1 MAAHRFSVATASCP
15 QRIWAVL
22 TNPAGL
28 YGVAATSTW
37 KTGAGVCLSAGGA
50 PPLRGRVL
58 HTTPPERLSFVMDD
72 PSGESTYVTW
82 ELRGVGSGAVVRL
95 YVDETTP
102 SAEDDAEDVWL
113 PILGRLTD
121 LVRA

>member
-28 YGVAATSTW
+28 YGVAVASTW
-37 KTGAGVCLSAGGA
+37 EPGAGVCLSVGGA
-50 PPLRGRVL
+50 PPVPGRVL
-58 HTTPPERLSFVMDD
+58 NSTPPERLSFVAED

-82 ELRGVGSGAVVRL
+82 ELRGVGPGAVVRL

-102 SAEDDAEDVWL
+102 SAEEDAEDVWL
-113 PILGRLTD
+113 PILGRLVD

>member
-28 YGVAATSTW
+28 YGIEVASTW
-37 KTGAGVCLSAGGA
+37 EPGAGVSLSACAA
-50 PPLRGRVL
+50 PPLPGRVL
-58 HTTPPERLSFVMDD
+58 HSAPPDRLSFVVED

-82 ELRGVGSGAVVRL
+82 ELRGVGRGAVVRL

-102 SAEDDAEDVWL
+102 SAEEDAEDVWL

>member
-28 YGVAATSTW
+28 YGVVATSTW
-37 KTGAGVCLSAGGA
+37 ETGAGVCLSSGGA
-50 PPLRGRVL
+50 PQVRGRVL
-58 HTTPPERLSFVMDD
+58 HTAPPQRLSFVVDD
-72 PSGESTYVTW
+72 PSGESTFVTW
-82 ELRGVGSGAVVRL
+82 ELRGGEAGAVVRL
-95 YVDETTP
+95 YIDETTP
-102 SAEDDAEDVWL
+102 SAEEDAEDVWL

>member
-1 MAAHRFSVATASCP
+1 MVAHRFSVATASCP

-28 YGVAATSTW
+28 YGVATISTW
-37 KTGAGVCLSAGGA
+37 EADADVSLSSGGG
-50 PPLRGRVL
+50 PILRGRVL
-58 HTTPPERLSFVMDD
+58 HTAPPARLSFVMDD

-82 ELRGVGSGAVVRL
+82 DLRGVGSGAVVRL

-102 SAEDDAEDVWL
+102 SAEEDAEDVWL

>member
-1 MAAHRFSVATASCP
+1 MAAHRFRVATASCP

-28 YGVAATSTW
+28 YGVAMASTW
-37 KTGAGVCLSAGGA
+37 EPGATVSLSSVAAPCL
-50 PPLRGRVL
+50 PGRVI
-58 HTTPPERLSFVMDD
+58 HSSPPERLSFVVED

-82 ELRGVGSGAVVRL
+82 ELRGGAAGAVVRL

-102 SAEDDAEDVWL
+102 SADEDAEDVWL